1 MKKKDIFK
9 GLLLWITVF
18 SILLFIMATD
28 SLSLVAVISWMA
40 INAALIVAT
49 HNSLTVRDIYH
60 LSGYRLMY
68 KTLK

>member
-18 SILLFIMATD
+18 SILLFIMAAD
-28 SLSLVAVISWMA
+28 SLSLVAVVSWMA

-49 HNSLTVRDIYH
+49 YNSLTVRDIYH